1 MTRFTRFSVSLA
13 VVLTSICCA
22 ATGIA
27 QELSQTPEIALG
39 QLSELIRWSGVLSSI
54 FLVLFV
60 IVGMRFIHNIVQ
72 QISEQFVQRRLLLHK
87 LETILQFVVYITTT
101 IVVFNLSLRVDER
114 VLALIGGTLAV
125 AVGFGL
131 KDLIASFIAGLIIM
145 IDRPF
150 QVGDRLSFDNQYGD
164 VVSIGLRSVRLKTL
178 NDDIVTIPNNKF
190 LSDTTV
196 SGNFGEL
203 DMHVGMD
210 FFIGYDQDVAVAR
223 SIVEEAAASS
233 RYIHLPR
240 PIVVLVEQ
248 TVLDNYVAI
257 KLRLK
262 AYVLDTRY
270 EKLFETDVN
279 LRVIEAFRSKDIKPA
294 AILHRHLQ
302 QDENEAADDTEQ
314 RPTLKKKRP

>member
-1 MTRFTRFSVSLA
+1 MSRYLPRLSVLIISSL
-13 VVLTSICCA
+13 VTSNVM
-22 ATGIA
+22 A
-27 QELSQTPEIALG
+27 QELTEAPQIALG
-39 QLSELIRWSGVLSSI
+39 QLSELIRWSGVLSS
-54 FLVLFV
+54 VV
-60 IVGMRFIHNIVQ
+60 IVIGVIVAMRFVHKIVQ

-87 LETILQFVVYITTT
+87 LETILQFAVYITTT

-131 KDLIASFIAGLIIM
+131 KDLVASFIAGLIIM

-150 QVGDRLSFDNQYGD
+150 QVGDRLNFDEQYGD
-164 VVSIGLRSVRLKTL
+164 VESIGLRSVRLKTL
-178 NDDIVTIPNNKF
+178 DDDIVTIPNNKF

-210 FFIGYDQDVAVAR
+210 FYIGYDQNVSAAR
-223 SIVEEAAASS
+223 SIIEEAAASS

-279 LRVIEAFRSKDIKPA
+279 LRVIEAFSEKGIKPA
-294 AILHRHLQ
+294 AVLHRHLESSLGKIAQ
-302 QDENEAADDTEQ
+302 VAEINEKGYGNE
-314 RPTLKKKRP
+314 